1 MFKRVKW
8 IGAGVALGVGS
19 SLWAQWKVKSVL
31 ARYSPAG
38 LGGTAVT
45 RVKVWPG
52 QVRAAIQ
59 EGRVAAREREAE
71 LRAGSLGRGSQTPTT
86 P

>member
-1 MFKRVKW
+1 VKW

-19 SLWAQWKVKSVL
+19 SLWAQWKVKAVL

-38 LGGTAVT
+38 VGGSAVT
-45 RVKVWPG
+45 KVKVWPG
-52 QVRAAIQ
+52 QVRAALQ
-59 EGRVAAREREAE
+59 EGRVAMREREAE
-71 LRAGSLGRGSQTPTT
+71 LRARSPGRGGQAPTR

>member
-1 MFKRVKW
+1 VIKRVKW

-19 SLWAQWKVKSVL
+19 SLWAQWKVKSVM

-38 LGGTAVT
+38 VGGTAVT

-52 QVRAAIQ
+52 QVRAAIE
-59 EGRVAAREREAE
+59 EGRVAMREREAE
-71 LRAGSLGRGSQTPTT
+71 LRAGSRGRGSQPPVTP
-86 P
+86 